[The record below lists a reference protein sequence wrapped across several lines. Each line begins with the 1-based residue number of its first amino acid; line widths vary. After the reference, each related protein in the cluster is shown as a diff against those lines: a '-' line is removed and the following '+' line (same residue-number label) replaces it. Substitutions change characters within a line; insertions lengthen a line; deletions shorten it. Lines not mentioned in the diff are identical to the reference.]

1 MYEIKNAYTGKVVC
15 RAEDLKTARILIQ
28 DTDNI
33 IVFSKEALQLMQAD
47 LSDNQ
52 EEFDNE

>member
-1 MYEIKNAYTGKVVC
+1 MYTIKNAYTGKIVGH
-15 RAEDLKTARILIQ
+15 ADDLKLARELIR

-47 LSDNQ
+47 LSDNK
-52 EEFDNE
+52 EEFTV

>member
-1 MYEIKNAYTGKVVC
+1 MYTIKNAYTHKVVGQVD
-15 RAEDLKTARILIQ
+15 DLKTARELIR
-28 DTDNI
+28 DTYNYI
-33 IVFSKEALQLMQAD
+33 HFSEEALQLMQAD